1 MPTALTTC
9 NSPGPLLQKCTRI
22 LLRVPAFRTQGQ
34 VVFPGIGPMSDDEFL
49 ALVRDAMVRGHRVYL
64 KNLPPGQAAV
74 PIIKTDRTAS
84 LAVSNEFR
92 KQVQAIREEI
102 RRRR

>member
-1 MPTALTTC
+1 MITALTKY
-9 NSPGPLLQKCTRI
+9 NSSGFLNRTQRAQI
-22 LLRVPAFRTQGQ
+22 LLRVPALRTQGQ

-49 ALVRDAMVRGHRVYL
+49 ALVRAAIARGHRVYL
-64 KNLPPGQAAV
+64 KNLPQGQAAV

-92 KQVQAIREEI
+92 KQVQVLQEEMK
-102 RRRR
+102 R

>member
-1 MPTALTTC
+1 MPTALTKF
-9 NSPGPLLQKCTRI
+9 NSSGALIQKRTRI
-22 LLRVPAFRTQGQ
+22 LLRVPALRTEGK

-49 ALVRDAMVRGHRVYL
+49 ALVRDAMARGHRVYL
-64 KNLPPGQAAV
+64 KNLPQGQAAV

-92 KQVQAIREEI
+92 RQVQAIR
-102 RRRR
+102 RR

>member
-1 MPTALTTC
+1 MPTTIAKYNPPGALT
-9 NSPGPLLQKCTRI
+9 PKRARI
-22 LLRVPAFRTQGQ
+22 LLRVPALRTQGQ

-49 ALVRDAMVRGHRVYL
+49 ALVRDAMARGHRVYL
-64 KNLPPGQAAV
+64 KNLPHGQAAV
-74 PIIKTDRTAS
+74 PIITTDRTAS

-92 KQVQAIREEI
+92 TQIQAMREE